1 VGVAMPYLK
10 MYSLVSK
17 LRNRHFFL
25 IDLLI
30 MLCIPLAALYIRV
43 DGDINWARYQYPL
56 MLYTV
61 LFLVPKLSVFISLGL
76 YNRVWRTASVDELAR
91 LIVMGFLII
100 ILQSVIYTMARS
112 IGLGEISV
120 LPHSLAFLDGALCI
134 TIISTFRFSIRL
146 LERANQRLKN
156 PPKGERVLI
165 IGAGYAGVSIAEE
178 MQRTP
183 ELGMIP
189 VAFVDDDK
197 NKKHARIRGIN
208 VAGDTFHI
216 PAIVQQNKIHKIIIA
231 MPSAPGTKI
240 RRIVSECSKLN
251 IETMTVP
258 GIYEILNGKISIDT
272 IRKIQVDDLL
282 RRAPIKT
289 DSRAVAE
296 NTRGKC
302 ILVTGAG
309 GSIGSEI
316 CRQILRNNP
325 AELILLGHGENS
337 IFEIEQELAYIKRKY
352 LAETKVRSFIAD
364 IRHIERIDEV
374 FAEVRPEIVYHAAAH
389 KHVPL
394 MELNPKE
401 AITNNIMGTK
411 NLIDTCI
418 RYNVN
423 DFIMIS
429 SDKAVNPTN
438 IMGASKRCAEMIVL
452 EVARKYNKKFAAVRF
467 GNVLGSRGSVL
478 HTFKRQ
484 IANGGPVTITHPD
497 IRRYF
502 MTIPEAVQLVL
513 QASVLSK
520 GGEVFL
526 LDMGEP
532 IKLIDL
538 AKDIIRLSGLREG
551 QDIKIDII
559 GLRPGEKLFE
569 ELFIKGENYERT
581 KHEKVLIAKNASSFV
596 NPSLAVKVSD
606 LIFNIADLTSEQIY
620 SKVCNIV
627 PEFEPTY
634 VIVPERQSVVD
645 EEAAKVSIA

>member
-1 VGVAMPYLK
+1 MGV
-10 MYSLVSK
+10 
-17 LRNRHFFL
+17 
-25 IDLLI
+25 
-30 MLCIPLAALYIRV
+30 
-43 DGDINWARYQYPL
+43 
-56 MLYTV
+56 
-61 LFLVPKLSVFISLGL
+61 
-76 YNRVWRTASVDELAR
+76 
-91 LIVMGFLII
+91 LII
-100 ILQSVIYTMARS
+100 VLQSVLYSIARS
-112 IGLGEISV
+112 IGLNEIAL

-134 TIISTFRFSIRL
+134 SLIATFRFSIRL
-146 LERANQRLKN
+146 LERANQRMKN
-156 PPKGERVLI
+156 PEKGTRILI
-165 IGAGYAGVSIAEE
+165 IGAGYAGVTIAEE
-178 MQRTP
+178 MQRNP
-183 ELGMIP
+183 QLGMIP

-197 NKKHARIRGIN
+197 SKKNARVRGIA

-216 PAIVQQNKIHKIIIA
+216 PSVVVQNKIDKIIIA

-240 RRIVSECSKLN
+240 RRIVSECSK
-251 IETMTVP
+251 ISVETMTVP

-272 IRKIQVDDLL
+272 IRKIEVDDLL

-289 DSRAVAE
+289 DSRAVSE
-296 NTRGKC
+296 HTRGKR

-316 CRQILRNNP
+316 CRQLLRNNP
-325 AELILLGHGENS
+325 AELFLLGHGENS

-352 LAETKVRSFIAD
+352 LLETKVKSFIAD
-364 IRHIERIDEV
+364 IRHPERIEEV
-374 FAEVRPEIVYHAAAH
+374 FAEARPEIVYHAAAH

-401 AITNNIMGTK
+401 AITNNVAGTK
-411 NLIDTCI
+411 NLIEACI
-418 RYNVN
+418 RFNIN
-423 DFIMIS
+423 DFVMIS

-452 EVARKYNKKFAAVRF
+452 EAARKYNKRYAAVRF

-484 IANGGPVTITHPD
+484 ILNGGPITITHPD
-497 IRRYF
+497 IRRFF

-526 LDMGEP
+526 LDMGDP

-538 AKDIIRLSGLREG
+538 AKDVIRLSGLREG

-581 KHEKVLIAKNASSFV
+581 KHEKVLIAKNASSFI
-596 NPSLAVKVSD
+596 NPALGVKVSD
-606 LIFNIADLTSEQIY
+606 LIFNVADLNNEQIY
-620 SKVCNIV
+620 EKVCNIV
-627 PEFEPTY
+627 PEFAPTY
-634 VIVPERQSVVD
+634 VTVAKHQQVVS
-645 EEAAKVSIA
+645 EKGAKVSLA

>member
-1 VGVAMPYLK
+1 MPYMA
-10 MYSLVSK
+10 MYSYINK
-17 LRNRHFFL
+17 FRNRHYFL
-25 IDLLI
+25 IDLII
-30 MLCIPLAALYIRV
+30 MLCVPAAALFIRV
-43 DGDINWARYQYPL
+43 DGNIDWARYGNPL
-56 MLYTV
+56 LIYTL
-61 LFLVPKLSVFISLGL
+61 LFLVPKLSVFLTLGL
-76 YNRVWRTASVDELAR
+76 YNRIWRTASVDELAR
-91 LIVMGFLII
+91 LIVMGVLIMV
-100 ILQSVIYTMARS
+100 LQSVLYSIARS
-112 IGLGEISV
+112 VGLSEISV

-134 TIISTFRFSIRL
+134 SLIGTFRFSIRL
-146 LERANQRLKN
+146 LERANQRLQN
-156 PPKGERVLI
+156 PEKGTRVLI
-165 IGAGYAGVSIAEE
+165 IGAGYAGVAIAEE
-178 MQRTP
+178 MQRNP
-183 ELGMIP
+183 EIGMIP

-197 NKKHARIRGIN
+197 SKKNAKVRGII

-216 PAIVQQNKIHKIIIA
+216 PSVVVQNKIDKIIIA

-240 RRIVSECSKLN
+240 RRIVSECSKIN
-251 IETMTVP
+251 VETMTVP

-289 DSRAVAE
+289 DSRAVSE
-296 NTRGKC
+296 HTRGKR

-316 CRQILRNNP
+316 CRQLLRNSP

-352 LAETKVRSFIAD
+352 LLETKVKSYIAD
-364 IRHIERIDEV
+364 IRHADRIEEV
-374 FAEVRPEIVYHAAAH
+374 FAEARPEIVYHAAAH

-401 AITNNIMGTK
+401 AITNNVAGTK
-411 NLIDTCI
+411 NLIETCI
-418 RYNVN
+418 RFNIN
-423 DFIMIS
+423 DFVMIS

-452 EVARKYNKKFAAVRF
+452 EAARKYNKRYAAVRF

-484 IANGGPVTITHPD
+484 ILNGGPITITHPE
-497 IRRYF
+497 IRRFF

-526 LDMGEP
+526 LDMGDP

-538 AKDIIRLSGLREG
+538 AKDVIRLSGLREG

-581 KHEKVLIAKNASSFV
+581 KHEKVLIAKNASSFI
-596 NPSLAVKVSD
+596 NPALAVKVSD
-606 LIFNIADLTSEQIY
+606 LIFNVADLNNEQIY
-620 SKVCNIV
+620 EKVCNIV
-627 PEFEPTY
+627 PEFAPTY
-634 VIVPERQSVVD
+634 VTVDKHNHVVS
-645 EEAAKVSIA
+645 EKGAKVSLA